1 MNKQIAQRVNT
12 IQPFYVMQ
20 LLERAKQ
27 LEAQGR
33 DIIHLE
39 IGEPDFKSPAA
50 VTNAAIAQLAS
61 GEVKYTQAAGLPE
74 LRQQIAEYYQTD
86 FGVRV
91 DPTQIIITPGASGAL
106 LLALSATLNAG
117 DKLLL
122 ADPCYPCNRSFLSL
136 LDAKAK
142 LVPVDAGTHY
152 QLNAELVQQ
161 YWDSDVKGVL
171 LASPSN
177 PTGTIIPPE
186 VLQELLTAVA
196 ERQGLLFVD
205 EIYQGL
211 VYDQQP
217 STVLQ
222 QTSEVFVLNSFS
234 KYFGMTGWRIGWL
247 VVPPAFTAAV
257 EKLAQN
263 IFIATSTPAQY
274 GAIAAF
280 SLDNRKELE
289 RRRQELHARR
299 DFLYTALLKLGFEIL
314 VKPEGAF
321 YIYANAQKFTQDTF
335 QFAIELL
342 EQEGVAITPGKDFG
356 EHLANQHLR
365 FAYTTSIAR
374 IAEAMTRLEHF
385 IQGK

>member
-50 VTNAAIAQLAS
+50 VTNAAIAQLAT

-74 LRQQIAEYYQTD
+74 LRQHIADYYQAD

-91 DPTQIIITPGASGAL
+91 DPAQIIITPGASGAL

-142 LVPVDAGTHY
+142 LVPVDAETHY
-152 QLNAELVQQ
+152 QLNADLVQQ

-177 PTGTIIPPE
+177 PTGTVIPPD
-186 VLQELLTAVA
+186 VLQELLAAVA

-222 QTSEVFVLNSFS
+222 QTPEVFVLNSFS

-247 VVPPAFTAAV
+247 VVPPAFTTAV

-280 SLDNRKELE
+280 SVDNRKELE

-321 YIYANAQKFTQDTF
+321 YIYANAQKFTHDSF